1 MKPAFAK
8 TGARAI
14 AVALAGALACTAF
27 AGCAST
33 QSTEESAPAPQEAT
47 EEAVEGASEDAG
59 DAPLSADQIAEGTY
73 GIEVESSSSMFRVVD
88 AQLTVADGAMTCV
101 MTLSGTGYGKLFMGT
116 SEEAAQAADDQCIP
130 FVENSEG
137 AYTYE
142 VPVEQ
147 LNADTDCAAW
157 SIRKEKW
164 YDRTLVFSSSLI
176 PEESIT
182 A

>member
-1 MKPAFAK
+1 MKSVLAK
-8 TGARAI
+8 TGTRAI
-14 AVALAGALACTAF
+14 AVALAGALACASFGCSASQEAEKSEPTA
-27 AGCAST
+27 
-33 QSTEESAPAPQEAT
+33 EEAT
-47 EEAVEGASEDAG
+47 EQAAEQASEDAG
-59 DAPLSADQIAEGTY
+59 AAPLSADQIAEGTY
-73 GIEVESSSSMFRVVD
+73 SIEVESSSSMFRVVD

-116 SEEAAQAADDQCIP
+116 SDEAAQATEDQCIP
-130 FVENSEG
+130 FVENAEG

-147 LNADTDCAAW
+147 LDADTDCAAW

-176 PEESIT
+176 PADSIT